1 VSREA
6 WVVVDLGFGDAG
18 KGSVTDFLCR
28 DRGADLVVRFNGG
41 AQAGHNVVAPD
52 GRHHTFSQLCAGTL
66 AGVPGLLG
74 PEFLLHP
81 LGLAVEVEHLER
93 LGVADPW
100 GLLEVDRRA
109 RVITPYQQGAGRIRE
124 VLRGAGAHGTCGVG
138 VGECVAD
145 SIGAADEV
153 IRAGDLGDAAVVRAR
168 LGRQRDRKRAEIEAL
183 GGDLGLFD
191 DAGLID
197 RVVDA
202 WADVA
207 RRLRV
212 VSGEQALARVAGA
225 DRVVF
230 EGAQGVLLDEAWGFH
245 PHTTW
250 SDCTPRGALALAGD
264 REVVRLGVIRAYG
277 VRHGPGP
284 FPTEDRVARAEPH
297 NADDGWQGRFRVGA
311 LDGVLLRYAVEV
323 CGGIDALA
331 VTCVDRA
338 PAGPVCDAYRAPAPP
353 ELATTSGDRVVSLVP
368 GAYADLAH
376 RERLGQWL
384 RTVVPILE
392 PADPVRFCEHATG
405 LPVRLVSQGPRPH
418 DKRWR

>member
-1 VSREA
+1 
-6 WVVVDLGFGDAG
+6 
-18 KGSVTDFLCR
+18 
-28 DRGADLVVRFNGG
+28 
-41 AQAGHNVVAPD
+41 
-52 GRHHTFSQLCAGTL
+52 L

-81 LGLAVEVEHLER
+81 MGLAVEVEHLER

-100 GLLEVDRRA
+100 GMLEVDLRA

-124 VLRGAGAHGTCGVG
+124 MLRGDEAHGTCGVG

-145 SIGAADEV
+145 SIAAPDEV
-153 IRAGDLGDAAVVRAR
+153 LRAGDLGDATVVRAR
-168 LGRQRDRKRAEIEAL
+168 LGRQRDRKRAEIDAL

-197 RVVDA
+197 RAVDA
-202 WADVA
+202 WGDVA

-212 VSGEQALARVAGA
+212 VSGEQAFARVAGA

-230 EGAQGVLLDEAWGFH
+230 EGAQGVLIDEAWGFH

-250 SDCTPRGALALAGD
+250 SDCTPRNALALAGD
-264 REVVRLGVIRAYG
+264 REVVRLGVTRAYG

-284 FPTEDRVARAEPH
+284 FPTEDGEVHAEPH
-297 NADDGWQGRFRVGA
+297 NADDGWQGRFRAGA
-311 LDGVLLRYAVEV
+311 LDGVLLRYAVGV

-338 PAGPVCDAYRAPAPP
+338 PAGPVCDGYRAPAPP
-353 ELATTSGDRVVSLVP
+353 DLAIARGDRVVSLVS
-368 GAYADLAH
+368 GAYDDLTH
-376 RERLGQWL
+376 RERLGRWL
-384 RTVVPILE
+384 RTVEPILE
-392 PADPVRFCEHATG
+392 AGDPVRFCERATG
-405 LPVRLVSQGPRPH
+405 VRVRLLSEGPRSQ